1 MSKVS
6 INIDLPFHQLLEVVR
21 HLSPKEKLLVNNAI
35 WNENMDIPVE
45 HQMLVLERKEEALQ
59 NPEKMLDWS
68 EASKKLIS

>member
-6 INIDLPFHQLLEVVR
+6 INIDLPFHQLLEVVW

-35 WNENMDIPVE
+35 WNENMVIPDE
-45 HQMLVLERKEEALQ
+45 HQMIVLERKEEALQ

-68 EASKKLIS
+68 EASKRLIS